1 MTKEGFMQWRRESIQ
16 TDSRTGQTTVDG
28 KLVGRQLWIG
38 RVVKHFIKEED
49 VVIRASSEEELKE
62 RVDEMMCNEAKQ
74 NGYEPGMLNID
85 FSMPKAEFDVKG

>member
-1 MTKEGFMQWRRESIQ
+1 MTKEGFMQWRRENIQ

-28 KLVGRQLWIG
+28 NLVGRQLWNG

-49 VVIRASSEEELKE
+49 VVIRASSEEEFKE

-74 NGYEPGMLNID
+74 KGYEPGMLNID